1 VIQDPPCCLL
11 PRRLACLRTPTFLH
25 LRSQFHSRL
34 LSLSPL
40 SDLSLFIRSSLSVR
54 PSLSVLS
61 LFIRSKDG
69 FDERARGSLAQRLD
83 GLLQPGRMGR
93 RMDLLQLLD
102 RDLSVNL
109 GRRELDVTEEL
120 LDGLGIEI

>member
-11 PRRLACLRTPTFLH
+11 PRRLACLRTPTFCIYDLNSI
-25 LRSQFHSRL
+25 LVFFHFPPYL
-34 LSLSPL
+34 TC
-40 SDLSLFIRSSLSVR
+40 